1 MDLLHAFTSFWVYKN
16 CKALILMV
24 LSPRSLL
31 RIEYVATNSE
41 NKKKYSTGC
50 TMGPYTAPGI
60 ALYKLLTFAIKGEE
74 MYRKMI
80 PTNMEIYMYKVFQ
93 CSIVFIVGNLLHPFT
108 WRSCWQN
115 CVYLQKELLL
125 SPKLWNSMNQYGEIS
140 RYIIK
145 CKSNAYK
152 SNFRKNR
159 KIYFQLLFF

>member
-1 MDLLHAFTSFWVYKN
+1 MDLLHAFTSFWVCKN
-16 CKALILMV
+16 CKALILI
-24 LSPRSLL
+24 RILL
-31 RIEYVATNSE
+31 RILKI
-41 NKKKYSTGC
+41 KKKNTAQEC

-93 CSIVFIVGNLLHPFT
+93 CSIVFIVCNLLHPFT

-125 SPKLWNSMNQYGEIS
+125 SPTLWNSMNQYGEIS

-159 KIYFQLLFF
+159 KIYFQLLFFLKVMKK

>member
-1 MDLLHAFTSFWVYKN
+1 MDLLHAFTSFWVCKN
-16 CKALILMV
+16 CKALILI
-24 LSPRSLL
+24 RILL
-31 RIEYVATNSE
+31 RILKI
-41 NKKKYSTGC
+41 KKKNTAQEC

-93 CSIVFIVGNLLHPFT
+93 CSIVFIVCNLLHPFT

-125 SPKLWNSMNQYGEIS
+125 SPTLWNSMNQYGEIS

>member
-1 MDLLHAFTSFWVYKN
+1 
-16 CKALILMV
+16 
-24 LSPRSLL
+24 
-31 RIEYVATNSE
+31 
-41 NKKKYSTGC
+41 
-50 TMGPYTAPGI
+50 MGPYTAPGI

-93 CSIVFIVGNLLHPFT
+93 CSIVFIVCNLLHPFT

-125 SPKLWNSMNQYGEIS
+125 SPTLWNSMNQYGEIS

-159 KIYFQLLFF
+159 KIYFQLLFFFKGDEKINRDW